1 VTAEEP
7 SRIILPGGAK
17 PGGLVGPDGRP
28 ISSEPPPAD
37 DLPTHPRLRAVEME
51 EAREGGRTLI
61 VLVDPSGVAPQAL
74 AIAAEAMPVLML
86 LDGSIALDDLIE
98 MIVRETGDARAGESV
113 RALVRELDQR
123 LFLESP
129 RYEAARKVA
138 RDAYRAEPT
147 RPTALAGLSY
157 PEDRAELETF
167 LAAFE
172 EKARAM
178 TPAPAPV
185 ASSLAAPHID
195 LRRGGAVMAR
205 AYLEMGDAP
214 DVAFVFGTGHLMLEE
229 PFAVTAKPFETPL
242 GQVDTDVEVVQA
254 LERACGPSLSSEEMA
269 HRDEHSV
276 EFQALLLKRR
286 YPDAPVRIVP
296 LLCGGF
302 HGLVRFEKKP
312 TEEPKVET
320 LVAALI
326 AEADRLSKAG
336 RRVAFIAGIDL
347 SHVGA
352 RFGDA
357 IDLDEKLLNAIE
369 QKDRE
374 AIDAALTGD
383 AAAWFD
389 AIAAHGDSTRI
400 CGFAPMYMMLRAARP
415 GAGRLLAYEQSVE
428 ESGSVVTYASL
439 AWP

>member
-1 VTAEEP
+1 
-7 SRIILPGGAK
+7 
-17 PGGLVGPDGRP
+17 
-28 ISSEPPPAD
+28 
-37 DLPTHPRLRAVEME
+37 
-51 EAREGGRTLI
+51 
-61 VLVDPSGVAPQAL
+61 
-74 AIAAEAMPVLML
+74 
-86 LDGSIALDDLIE
+86 
-98 MIVRETGDARAGESV
+98 
-113 RALVRELDQR
+113 
-123 LFLESP
+123 
-129 RYEAARKVA
+129 
-138 RDAYRAEPT
+138 
-147 RPTALAGLSY
+147 
-157 PEDRAELETF
+157 
-167 LAAFE
+167 
-172 EKARAM
+172 
-178 TPAPAPV
+178 
-185 ASSLAAPHID
+185 
-195 LRRGGAVMAR
+195 MAR

-214 DVAFVFGTGHLMLEE
+214 DVVFVFGTGHLMLEE

-242 GQVDTDVEVVQA
+242 GLVETDVDVVQA
-254 LERACGPSLSSEEMA
+254 LERACGPSLASEVMA

-286 YPDAPVRIVP
+286 YPNAPFKIVP

-357 IDLDEKLLNAIE
+357 IDLDEKVLGAIE

-415 GAGRLLAYEQSVE
+415 GPGRLLAYEQSVE